1 MPEPHAGRT
10 RSGARGPS
18 VQATRPRRP
27 PGRRGRPPRGVV
39 AGVLGIL
46 WALIAAFPVF
56 YMVIT
61 SLKTQAG
68 FFSAPSWLPPRSP
81 TLVNYRRVL
90 VTEGISHNFLVSV
103 LVTVAAVV
111 LALLL
116 SMLAAYVIAR
126 IHRRWARWM
135 LTAFLLGLAVPI
147 QAVIIPVFAL
157 VNALSIYDTVWALIL
172 PSAGFAM
179 PITVLILVN
188 FFRDIPASLFEAMA
202 LEGADHLAILRRL
215 VLPLALPAL
224 ASIGIYDAVNVWN
237 NFLFPLVL
245 TQSKEVQVLPTALY
259 QFQGQFG
266 IEVPPLMAAVVLSA
280 IPLLILYVF
289 ARRSFLR
296 ALAGG
301 FA

>member
-1 MPEPHAGRT
+1 MGRGASPSST
-10 RSGARGPS
+10 PPRGGRRRARGPRAIAAS
-18 VQATRPRRP
+18 LAIV
-27 PGRRGRPPRGVV
+27 
-39 AGVLGIL
+39 
-46 WALIAAFPVF
+46 WAVIAAFPVF

-68 FFSAPSWLPPRSP
+68 FFGAPLWLPPRHP
-81 TLVNYRRVL
+81 TLANYHRVL
-90 VTEGISHNFLVSV
+90 YGEGITHDFLNSVIVTSVS
-103 LVTVAAVV
+103 VV
-111 LALLL
+111 LALAL
-116 SMLAAYVIAR
+116 SMLAAYVIVR
-126 IHRRWARWM
+126 VERRWIRWT
-135 LTAFLLGLAVPI
+135 LNLFLLGLAVPI

-157 VNALSIYDTVWALIL
+157 VNVLHIYDTLWALIL

-188 FFRDIPASLFEAMA
+188 FFRDIPRSLFEAMG
-202 LEGADHLAILRRL
+202 LEGAGHVTILRSL

-245 TQSKEVQVLPTALY
+245 TQSQGVQVLPTALY

-280 IPLLILYVF
+280 LPLLALYVL

>member
-1 MPEPHAGRT
+1 MTSA
-10 RSGARGPS
+10 RS
-18 VQATRPRRP
+18 PRRP
-27 PGRRGRPPRGVV
+27 APRARRRSPAARWVSVLLGVV
-39 AGVLGIL
+39 
-46 WALIAAFPVF
+46 WALMAGFPVY

-68 FFSAPSWLPPRSP
+68 FFNAPLGLPPRHP
-81 TLVNYRRVL
+81 TLANYHRVIFS
-90 VTEGISHNFLVSV
+90 EGITHDFLNSV
-103 LVTVAAVV
+103 IVTVASVV
-111 LALLL
+111 VALVL
-116 SMLAAYVIAR
+116 SMLAAYVIVR
-126 IHRRWARWM
+126 IDRRWVRWT
-135 LTAFLLGLAVPI
+135 LNLFLLGLAVPI

-157 VNALSIYDTVWALIL
+157 VNTLHIYDTLWALIF

-179 PITVLILVN
+179 PITVLILAN
-188 FFRDIPASLFEAMA
+188 FFRDIPRSLFEAMG
-202 LEGADHLAILRRL
+202 LEGAGHLTILRRL

-245 TQSKEVQVLPTALY
+245 TQSRGVQVLPTALY

-280 IPLLILYVF
+280 APLLVLYVF

>member
-1 MPEPHAGRT
+1 MRAAT
-10 RSGARGPS
+10 RRRGPR
-18 VQATRPRRP
+18 AARRTA
-27 PGRRGRPPRGVV
+27 GIV
-39 AGVLGIL
+39 AGVLGSL
-46 WALIAAFPVF
+46 WAIVAAFPVF

-68 FFSAPSWLPPRSP
+68 FFNAPLWLPPRAP
-81 TLVNYRRVL
+81 TLANFRRVL
-90 VTEGISHNFLVSV
+90 VSEGIWNNFLNSLIVTFVAVS
-103 LVTVAAVV
+103 
-111 LALLL
+111 LALAL
-116 SMLAAYVIAR
+116 SMLAAYVIVR
-126 IHRRWARWM
+126 LERRWVRWA
-135 LTAFLLGLAVPI
+135 LNLFLLGLAVPI

-157 VNALSIYDTVWALIL
+157 VNALHIYDTLWALIL

-179 PITVLILVN
+179 PITVLILTN
-188 FFRDIPASLFEAMA
+188 FFRDIPRSLFEAMA
-202 LEGADHLAILRRL
+202 LEGAGHFAMLRSL

-245 TQSKEVQVLPTALY
+245 TQSHDVQVLPTALY

-280 IPLLILYVF
+280 LPLVVLYIF

-301 FA
+301 FV

>member
-1 MPEPHAGRT
+1 MRRTVRGGGSGR
-10 RSGARGPS
+10 RPRGARLVSGAL
-18 VQATRPRRP
+18 
-27 PGRRGRPPRGVV
+27 GV
-39 AGVLGIL
+39 L
-46 WALIAAFPVF
+46 WALMAAFPVY
-56 YMVIT
+56 YMVVT

-68 FFSAPSWLPPRSP
+68 FFSAPLGLPPRHP
-81 TLVNYRRVL
+81 TMANYHRVIFS
-90 VTEGISHNFLVSV
+90 EGITHDFLNSV
-103 LVTVAAVV
+103 VVTLAAVAVALV
-111 LALLL
+111 LAT
-116 SMLAAYVIAR
+116 LAAYVIVR
-126 IHRRWARWM
+126 VDRRWVRWA
-135 LTAFLLGLAVPI
+135 LNLFLLGLAVPI

-157 VNALSIYDTVWALIL
+157 VNTLHIYDTLWALIL

-179 PITVLILVN
+179 PITVLILAN
-188 FFRDIPASLFEAMA
+188 FFRDIPRSLFEAMG
-202 LEGADHLAILRRL
+202 LEGAGHLTILRRL

-245 TQSKEVQVLPTALY
+245 TQSKGVQVLPTALY

-280 IPLLILYVF
+280 APLLVLYAL

-301 FA
+301 FV

>member
-1 MPEPHAGRT
+1 V
-10 RSGARGPS
+10 AR
-18 VQATRPRRP
+18 RRNRCRRRG
-27 PGRRGRPPRGVV
+27 PGRRPRGARAVSASLAAV
-39 AGVLGIL
+39 
-46 WALIAAFPVF
+46 WALVAAFPVY
-56 YMVIT
+56 YMVVT

-68 FFSAPSWLPPRSP
+68 FFNAPLWLPPRRA
-81 TLVNYRRVL
+81 TLTNYHRVIFS
-90 VTEGISHNFLVSV
+90 EGITHDFLNSV
-103 LVTVAAVV
+103 IVASVAVFIALV
-111 LALLL
+111 L
-116 SMLAAYVIAR
+116 SMLAAYVIVR
-126 IHRRWARWM
+126 IDRTWVRWT
-135 LTAFLLGLAVPI
+135 LNLFLLGLAVPI

-157 VNALSIYDTVWALIL
+157 VNAMHIYDTLWALIL

-179 PITVLILVN
+179 PITVLILAN
-188 FFRDIPASLFEAMA
+188 FFRDIPRSLFEAMG
-202 LEGADHLAILRRL
+202 LEGAGHLTILRRL

-245 TQSKEVQVLPTALY
+245 TQSQGVQVLPTALY

-280 IPLLILYVF
+280 APLLALYAI

-301 FA
+301 FV

>member
-1 MPEPHAGRT
+1 MART
-10 RSGARGPS
+10 GS
-18 VQATRPRRP
+18 PRRL
-27 PGRRGRPPRGVV
+27 GRSRRRPWARALAGLLGVV
-39 AGVLGIL
+39 
-46 WALIAAFPVF
+46 WALVAGFPVY

-68 FFSAPSWLPPRSP
+68 FFNAPLGLPPRQP
-81 TLVNYRRVL
+81 TLANYHRVIFS
-90 VTEGISHNFLVSV
+90 EGITHDFLNSV
-103 LVTVAAVV
+103 VVTLVAVA
-111 LALLL
+111 LALVL
-116 SMLAAYVIAR
+116 STLAAYVIVR
-126 IHRRWARWM
+126 IERRWVRWT
-135 LTAFLLGLAVPI
+135 LNLFLLGLAVPI

-157 VNALSIYDTVWALIL
+157 VNVLHIYDTLWALIL

-179 PITVLILVN
+179 PITVLILTN
-188 FFRDIPASLFEAMA
+188 FFRDIPHSLFEAMG
-202 LEGADHLAILRRL
+202 LEGASHLTILRRL

-245 TQSKEVQVLPTALY
+245 TQSQGVQVLPTALY

-280 IPLLILYVF
+280 APLLVLYAV

>member
-1 MPEPHAGRT
+1 M
-10 RSGARGPS
+10 ARRRQHRRVTS
-18 VQATRPRRP
+18 ATRRRS
-27 PGRRGRPPRGVV
+27 RAAGVV
-39 AGVLGIL
+39 TAVLGIV
-46 WALIAAFPVF
+46 WALVAGFPVY
-56 YMVIT
+56 YMIIT

-68 FFSAPSWLPPRSP
+68 FFHAPLGLPPRHP
-81 TLVNYRRVL
+81 TLANYHRVIFS
-90 VTEGISHNFLVSV
+90 EGITHDFLNSV
-103 LVTVAAVV
+103 IVTLVAVV
-111 LALLL
+111 LALSL
-116 SMLAAYVIAR
+116 SMLAAYVIVR
-126 IHRRWARWM
+126 VDRRWVRWT
-135 LTAFLLGLAVPI
+135 LNLFLLGLAVPI

-157 VNALSIYDTVWALIL
+157 VNSLHIYDTLWALIL

-179 PITVLILVN
+179 PITVLILAN
-188 FFRDIPASLFEAMA
+188 FFRDIPRSLFEAMGM
-202 LEGADHLAILRRL
+202 EGASHLTILRHL

-245 TQSKEVQVLPTALY
+245 TQSQGVQVLPTALY

-280 IPLLILYVF
+280 APLLVLYAV

-301 FA
+301 FV